1 FLLMAGLILLV
12 SIVITVVAAIVG
24 NLSVSLFGIDPA
36 KIPVIWNLLFSL
48 VPPALMMAMFT
59 IIYMVG
65 PKTKV
70 FFRSAIGGALLA
82 AILWEISRR
91 GLGWYMSNVAQYNVL
106 YGTLGTLVALLLWVF
121 YSSNIFI
128 VGAEYAA
135 ILNERREKKIAMKGS
150 K

>member
-1 FLLMAGLILLV
+1 MCIR
-12 SIVITVVAAIVG
+12 
-24 NLSVSLFGIDPA
+24 DR
-36 KIPVIWNLLFSL
+36 
-48 VPPALMMAMFT
+48 AMFT